1 MPAKLILQLSFK
13 KIVTVMCGPV
23 VVSLKAGCG
32 GGCAGQGLLK
42 MTQAPSEMAKGG
54 KI

>member
-1 MPAKLILQLSFK
+1 MSAKLILQLSFK
-13 KIVTVMCGPV
+13 KIVTVMIGLV

-42 MTQAPSEMAKGG
+42 MTRAPGEMAKGG